1 MLPIQEM
8 WSRLD
13 AAAQPLLRMNEVEGI
28 FEIVNFAYPAIAI
41 KSRSVENGVKLFS
54 IVYNSLPQQ
63 ADEVEPMMNIV
74 VWKEGLDTVSVI
86 FPRRKHRPDCYSKE
100 GNEQYLISPGA
111 LDMGGL
117 LILPRQTDFERINEN
132 LLLKVMQE
140 IVLPTETMQEVT
152 EKIRNKGE

>member
-8 WSRLD
+8 WSKLD
-13 AAAQPLLRMNEVEGI
+13 AAAQPLLRINEVEGI

-41 KSRSVENGVKLFS
+41 KSRSVENGAKLFS

-63 ADEVEPMMNIV
+63 VDEVEPMMNIV

-117 LILPRQTDFERINEN
+117 LILPRQTDFERI
-132 LLLKVMQE
+132 KR
-140 IVLPTETMQEVT
+140 
-152 EKIRNKGE
+152 KAFIRGYARNCFAR

>member
-8 WSRLD
+8 WSKLD
-13 AAAQPLLRMNEVEGI
+13 ATAQPLLRMNEVEGI

-117 LILPRQTDFERINEN
+117 LILPRQTDFERINEK
-132 LLLKVMQE
+132 LLLEVMQE
-140 IVLPTETMQEVT
+140 IVLPAETMQEVT

>member
-8 WSRLD
+8 WSKLD
-13 AAAQPLLRMNEVEGI
+13 AAAQPLLRINEVEGI

-86 FPRRKHRPDCYSKE
+86 FPRHKHRPDCYSKE

-117 LILPRQTDFERINEN
+117 LILPRQTDFERIDEK
-132 LLLKVMQE
+132 LLMEVMQE
-140 IVLPTETMQEVT
+140 IVLPAETMQEVT